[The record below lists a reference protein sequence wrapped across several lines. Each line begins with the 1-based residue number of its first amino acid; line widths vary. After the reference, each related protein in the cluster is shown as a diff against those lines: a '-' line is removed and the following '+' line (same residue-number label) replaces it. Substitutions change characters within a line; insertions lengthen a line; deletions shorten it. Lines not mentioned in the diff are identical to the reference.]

1 MKDLHNPVC
10 VCTCTNVCI
19 LFVYK
24 KDKYMCPECIRK
36 DIYEKLL
43 IRVTSGKRKLAS
55 RGTGR
60 IGKELF
66 IFIFSRLFY

>member
-43 IRVTSGKRKLAS
+43 IRVNFWQEEVGKQGHWENRK
-55 RGTGR
+55 GTFHFH
-60 IGKELF
+60 L
-66 IFIFSRLFY
+66 